1 MSIWHPSAVPPIAI
15 LGPGGV
21 GGFVGAML
29 ARAGTEVVVVGREAE
44 VEVIARQGISVQSVA
59 FGEFRAHPNACA
71 ELTVP
76 VAVLLVATKAPSL
89 TEALRRIHVGPEL
102 VVPLMNGL
110 EHMAMLR
117 ARFGA
122 ATVAAGAIRMEADRP
137 EPGHVVQSS
146 PAVRIELATDHPG
159 LAGRLEQLAQVL
171 GAAGITTRIGASEA
185 QVLWS
190 KLVRL
195 NALAGT
201 TSAADAPMGE
211 IRDDPSW
218 RAALVA
224 CVEETAAAANAAGA
238 TIDPV
243 ASLAELEAV
252 HPLQRSSMQR
262 DIAAGREPELD
273 AILGAVIRAAA
284 RHGLECPTTARLAA
298 AIAARA
304 GVPVPQT

>member
-1 MSIWHPSAVPPIAI
+1 
-15 LGPGGV
+15 
-21 GGFVGAML
+21 ML

-59 FGEFRAHPNACA
+59 VGEFRAHPNACA

-89 TEALRRIHVGPEL
+89 PEALRRIHVEPEL

-201 TSAADAPMGE
+201 TSAADASMGE

-304 GVPVPQT
+304 GVPMPQT

>member
-29 ARAGTEVVVVGREAE
+29 ARSGTDVVVVGREPE
-44 VEVIARQGISVQSVA
+44 VEVITTRGIAVESVP
-59 FGEFRAHPNACA
+59 FGEFSARPAART
-71 ELTVP
+71 ELATP
-76 VAVLLVATKAPSL
+76 AAVLLVATKAPSL
-89 TEALRRIHVGPEL
+89 GEALRRIQVVPDL

-110 EHMAMLR
+110 EHMGLLR
-117 ARFGA
+117 ERFGA
-122 ATVAAGAIRMEADRP
+122 ETVAAGAIRMEADRP
-137 EPGHVVQSS
+137 EPGRVIQSS
-146 PAVRIELATDHPG
+146 PAVRIELATDHPS
-159 LAGRLEQLAQVL
+159 LAGRVEQLAQLL
-171 GAAGITTRIGASEA
+171 GAAGIPTQIGAGEA

-224 CVEETAAAANAAGA
+224 CVRETAAAANAAGA
-238 TIDPV
+238 TIDPA

-284 RHGLECPTTARLAA
+284 RHGLECPTTVRLAA

-304 GVPVPQT
+304 GVPAPQV

>member
-1 MSIWHPSAVPPIAI
+1 
-15 LGPGGV
+15 
-21 GGFVGAML
+21 ML

-44 VEVIARQGISVQSVA
+44 VEVIARRGISVQSVA
-59 FGEFRAHPNACA
+59 VGEFRAHPNACA

-89 TEALRRIHVGPEL
+89 TEALARIHVEPGL

-159 LAGRLEQLAQVL
+159 LAGRLEQLAQGL

>member
-1 MSIWHPSAVPPIAI
+1 
-15 LGPGGV
+15 
-21 GGFVGAML
+21 ML
-29 ARAGTEVVVVGREAE
+29 ARAGTEVAVVGRNRE
-44 VEVIARQGISVQSVA
+44 VDVITRNGISVTSVA
-59 FGEFRAHPNACA
+59 FGDFRARPGACT
-71 ELTVP
+71 ELTTP
-76 VAVLLVATKAPSL
+76 TGVLLVATKAPSL
-89 TEALRRIHVGPEL
+89 GEALKRIHVAPDL

-110 EHMAMLR
+110 EHMTMLR
-117 ARFGA
+117 SRFGGE
-122 ATVAAGAIRMEADRP
+122 TVAAGAIRMEADRP

-146 PAVRIELATDHPG
+146 PSVRIELGTDRPG
-159 LAGRLEQLAQVL
+159 LAGRLEQLAHL
-171 GAAGITTRIGASEA
+171 LAAAGIPTQIGASEA

-211 IRDDPSW
+211 IREDPGW

-224 CVEETAAAANAAGA
+224 CVQETAAAANAAGA
-238 TIDPV
+238 TIDPA

-252 HPLQRSSMQR
+252 HPMQRSSMQR

-284 RHGLECPTTARLAA
+284 RHGLQCPTTSRLAA

-304 GVPVPQT
+304 GVPVPRV

>member
-1 MSIWHPSAVPPIAI
+1 VPPIAI

-29 ARAGTEVVVVGREAE
+29 ARAGTDVIVVGREPE
-44 VEVIARQGISVQSVA
+44 VDVIERHGIAVDSVL
-59 FGEFRAHPNACA
+59 FGQFRARPAA
-71 ELTVP
+71 RTELTAP
-76 VAVLLVATKAPSL
+76 PSVLLVATKAPGL
-89 TEALRRIHVGPEL
+89 TEALRRIHVEPAL

-110 EHMAMLR
+110 EHMTVLR
-117 ARFGA
+117 SRFDA

-146 PAVRIELATDHPG
+146 PAVRIELATGHPG
-159 LAGRLEQLAQVL
+159 LAGRLEHLAQLL
-171 GAAGITTRIGASEA
+171 GAAGIPTHIGASEA

-201 TSAADAPMGE
+201 TSAADAPMGQ

-224 CVEETAAAANAAGA
+224 CVQETAAAANAAGA
-238 TIDPV
+238 TIDPA

-252 HPLQRSSMQR
+252 HPMQRSSMQR

-304 GVPVPQT
+304 GVPAPQV